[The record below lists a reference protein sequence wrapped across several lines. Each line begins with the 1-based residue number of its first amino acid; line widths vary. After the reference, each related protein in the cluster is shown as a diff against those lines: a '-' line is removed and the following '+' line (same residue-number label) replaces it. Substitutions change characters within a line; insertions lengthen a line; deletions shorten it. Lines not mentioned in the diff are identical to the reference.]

1 MSRRQ
6 FTAPTRTED
15 GPPDDTGCTILHV
28 DMDAFYASASL
39 ISRPDLRGKPVIIGG
54 AGGRS
59 VVLSATY
66 EARAFGVASAMPMA
80 RARRLCPQ
88 AVVIAPD
95 HRRYAAISDAVM
107 ATFAAV
113 TEHVE
118 PLSLDE
124 AFLDVSG
131 AVRRLGPPTL
141 IAERLRDT
149 IADEQGITC
158 SVGVA
163 STKFV
168 AKLASAL
175 AKPDGLIVVPRAETV
190 SFIHQLPVGAI
201 WGVGDKTEEHLH
213 RLGLRT
219 VADLAHTPVETL
231 QRALGDVAGRNLH
244 DLAWGRDPRG
254 VVPERREKSIGA
266 DETFAHDI
274 DDPVRI
280 HRELLRL
287 ADRTAARARSAGMAG
302 RTISIKVRFSDFTT
316 ITRAKT
322 LRHHTDVSREIFAT
336 AVELFDRL
344 ALQRARI
351 RLVGVRLEGLV
362 PATAAPI
369 QSALDEP
376 AHGWRDAD
384 RAVDRASARFGA
396 GAVRPASLIPDSA
409 PGSDPSAR
417 GAHPAA
423 TPQPSR
429 TSTSRS
435 TRAPGPV
442 SAPPSGSRPRP
453 RPLP

>member
-6 FTAPTRTED
+6 FTAPTRA
-15 GPPDDTGCTILHV
+15 GAYPPDDTGCTVLHV

-39 ISRPDLRGKPVIIGG
+39 LSRPELVGRPVIIGG
-54 AGGRS
+54 ASGRS

-88 AVVIAPD
+88 AVIIEPD
-95 HRRYAAISDAVM
+95 HRRYAAISDAIM
-107 ATFAAV
+107 ATFATI

-131 AVRRLGPPTL
+131 AMRRLGRPTR
-141 IAERLRDT
+141 IAEQLRDT

-163 STKFV
+163 ATKFV
-168 AKLASAL
+168 AKLASSL
-175 AKPDGLIVVPRAETV
+175 AKPDGLIVVPRDETV
-190 SFIHQLPVGAI
+190 AFLHQLPVGAI
-201 WGVGDKTEEHLH
+201 WGVGEKTEEHLH

-219 VADLAHTPVETL
+219 VADLAHTPMETL
-231 QRALGDVAGRNLH
+231 QRALGEVAGRNLH
-244 DLAWGRDPRG
+244 DLAWGRDPRS

-266 DETFAHDI
+266 DETFSHDI
-274 DDPVRI
+274 SDPGVI

-287 ADRTAARARSAGMAG
+287 SDRTAARARSAGMSG
-302 RTISIKVRFSDFTT
+302 RTVSIKVRFADFTT

-336 AVELFDRL
+336 ARELYDRL
-344 ALQRARI
+344 GLQRARI

-362 PATAAPI
+362 EADKAPI
-369 QSALDEP
+369 QARLDDPE
-376 AHGWRDAD
+376 HGWREAD
-384 RAVDRASARFGA
+384 VAVDRASARFGA
-396 GAVRPASLIPDSA
+396 GSVRPASLMPE
-409 PGSDPSAR
+409 R
-417 GAHPAA
+417 
-423 TPQPSR
+423 
-429 TSTSRS
+429 
-435 TRAPGPV
+435 
-442 SAPPSGSRPRP
+442 PSGSQGGSGD
-453 RPLP
+453 LS

>member
-6 FTAPTRTED
+6 FSAPTRTEE
-15 GPPDDTGCTILHV
+15 GPPDDTGCTVLHV

-39 ISRPDLRGKPVIIGG
+39 LSRPELRGKPVIIGG

-88 AVVIAPD
+88 AVVIPPD

-107 ATFAAV
+107 ATFATI

-124 AFLDVSG
+124 AFLDVAG
-131 AVRRLGPPTL
+131 AVRRLGAPTR
-141 IAERLRDT
+141 IAELLRDT

-175 AKPDGLIVVPRAETV
+175 AKPDGLIVVPRDEAV
-190 SFIHQLPVGAI
+190 SFLHQLPVGAI

-213 RLGLRT
+213 QLGLRT
-219 VADLAHTPVETL
+219 VADLAHTPLETL

-244 DLAWGRDPRG
+244 DLSWGRDPRV

-302 RTISIKVRFSDFTT
+302 RTVSIKVRFSDFTT

-336 AVELFDRL
+336 ARELFDRL
-344 ALQRARI
+344 GLQRARI
-351 RLVGVRLEGLV
+351 RLVGVRLEGLI
-362 PATAAPI
+362 PATTAPI

-376 AHGWRDAD
+376 EHGWREAD

-396 GAVRPASLIPDSA
+396 GAVRPASLMSEP
-409 PGSDPSAR
+409 
-417 GAHPAA
+417 PA
-423 TPQPSR
+423 SSGR
-429 TSTSRS
+429 
-435 TRAPGPV
+435 
-442 SAPPSGSRPRP
+442 SGSQDGKRD
-453 RPLP
+453 LS

>member
-6 FTAPTRTED
+6 FTAPTRPD
-15 GPPDDTGCTILHV
+15 GSPPDDTGCTVLHV

-39 ISRPDLRGKPVIIGG
+39 ISRPELRGKPVIIGG
-54 AGGRS
+54 ASGRS

-66 EARAFGVASAMPMA
+66 EARAFGVTSAMPMA
-80 RARRLCPQ
+80 RAQRLCPQ
-88 AVVIAPD
+88 AVIIEPD
-95 HRRYAAISDAVM
+95 HRRYAAISEAVM
-107 ATFAAV
+107 ATFASV

-124 AFLDVSG
+124 AFLDVAG
-131 AVRRLGPPTL
+131 AVRRLGSPAR
-141 IAERLRDT
+141 IAEQLRDT

-168 AKLASAL
+168 AKLASNL
-175 AKPDGLIVVPRAETV
+175 AKPDGLIVVPVDEVV
-190 SFIHQLPVGAI
+190 SFLHQLPVGAI

-219 VADLAHTPVETL
+219 VADLAHTPLETL

-244 DLAWGRDPRG
+244 DLAWGRDARR

-266 DETFAHDI
+266 DETFSHDI
-274 DDPVRI
+274 DDPVTI

-287 ADRTAARARSAGMAG
+287 SDRTAARARSAGMAG
-302 RTISIKVRFSDFTT
+302 RTVSIKVRFSDFTT

-322 LRHHTDVSREIFAT
+322 MRHHTDVSREIFAT
-336 AVELFDRL
+336 ARELFDRL
-344 ALQRARI
+344 GLQRARI

-362 PATAAPI
+362 PVERAPI
-369 QSALDEP
+369 QSALDDPE
-376 AHGWRDAD
+376 HGWREAD

-396 GAVRPASLIPDSA
+396 GAVRPASLMPETGYGHD
-409 PGSDPSAR
+409 
-417 GAHPAA
+417 
-423 TPQPSR
+423 
-429 TSTSRS
+429 TSRRS
-435 TRAPGPV
+435 KG
-442 SAPPSGSRPRP
+442 SGSHRTKRD
-453 RPLP
+453 LS

>member
-6 FTAPTRTED
+6 FTAPTRTEE

-66 EARAFGVASAMPMA
+66 EARAFGVTSAMPMA

-124 AFLDVSG
+124 AFLDVAG
-131 AVRRLGPPTL
+131 AVRRLGPPTS

-175 AKPDGLIVVPRAETV
+175 AKPDGLIVVPRNETV
-190 SFIHQLPVGAI
+190 SFLHQLPVGAI

-219 VADLAHTPVETL
+219 VADLAHTPLETL
-231 QRALGDVAGRNLH
+231 QRALGDVLGRNLH
-244 DLAWGRDPRG
+244 DLAWGRDPRP

-280 HRELLRL
+280 HREFLRL

-344 ALQRARI
+344 GLQRARI

-362 PATAAPI
+362 PASAAPI

-376 AHGWRDAD
+376 EHGWREAD

-396 GAVRPASLIPDSA
+396 GVVRPASLIPESVA
-409 PGSDPSAR
+409 PQAPAPDPTGR
-417 GAHPAA
+417 
-423 TPQPSR
+423 
-429 TSTSRS
+429 
-435 TRAPGPV
+435 
-442 SAPPSGSRPRP
+442 SRPPGRS
-453 RPLP
+453 RR